1 MRITYTEINGRR
13 YAYACTSERVPGRK
27 NPVSR
32 RTYLGIV
39 DPGTG
44 EIIPKKGFSEA
55 DLLIGRML
63 DIKSYGDVAVV
74 MSVIKRLNLLDDL
87 EEVFGDRGLRILAI
101 AMAQAIRPSSSD
113 YVDRTLKESYIRECL
128 GAGAET
134 INSKW
139 VADVLNSFSRIDS
152 ERFFRNRVGQDDN
165 RIFLLPIV
173 ASLSKG
179 FGDFLRMLYS
189 STKSDDVAVVV
200 AMDGEGKP
208 IGFDLMN
215 NPSLDPS
222 DVIKLMLHMKESGYR
237 PILVSDTTSSSTL
250 RLADFIVND
259 LDFIIPFPASSVQYV
274 SMSSAFGVPFDDME
288 HHREDGSIVKETQVG
303 ILMEHGAYRGVYDSD
318 QRFSKCGVRLQAFM
332 SYSPHIN
339 SDIIRFVNDSINS
352 IKLRLNGQFSSD
364 PETSLRNEAGGLVN
378 LLKVSTDRHGLM
390 KVTVSRDAMS
400 KFRRNAGCSLVL
412 ATGFSWDEISFVRS
426 MRKGL
431 LDTLH
436 QFYKGSRWVAVFKG
450 ANVNLYNQM
459 FIEFLVVII
468 YSEIQTVLRSEGIRD
483 EVGDALYLA
492 SSLKLV
498 AVPSGIILN
507 SVDRRAK
514 RILDAFGVDTST
526 VPEMVTEPR
535 ADEQIE

>member
-13 YAYACTSERVPGRK
+13 YAYACTSERVPGKK

-39 DPGTG
+39 DPETG

-74 MSVIKRLNLLDDL
+74 MSVVKRLNLLDDL
-87 EEVFGDRGLRILAI
+87 EEVFGDCGLKILAI

-113 YVDRTLKESYIRECL
+113 YVDRILNESYICECL
-128 GAGAET
+128 GMGTEI

-139 VADVLNSFSRIDS
+139 VMDVLNSFNRIDS
-152 ERFFRNRVGQDDN
+152 ERFFRNRVRQVDN

-179 FGDFLRMLYS
+179 FGDFLRTLYS
-189 STKSDDVAVVV
+189 STNSDDVAVVV
-200 AMDGEGKP
+200 AMDWEGNP

-215 NPSLDPS
+215 NPSFDPS
-222 DVIKLMLHMKESGYR
+222 DVIKLMIHMKEFGYR
-237 PILVSDTTSSSTL
+237 PILVSDTTSSSTI

-274 SMSSAFGVPFDDME
+274 SMSSVFGVPFDDAE
-288 HHREDGSIVKETQVG
+288 HHQGDGSIVKEAQVG
-303 ILMEHGAYRGVYDSD
+303 LLMEHGAYRCVYDSN
-318 QRFSKCGVRLQAFM
+318 QRFAKCGVHLQAFM

-339 SDIIRFVNDSINS
+339 SDIIRFVNDAINS

-364 PETSLRNEAGGLVN
+364 PETSLRNEAGGLVD
-378 LLKVSTDRHGLM
+378 LLNVSTDKNGLM
-390 KVTVSRDAMS
+390 KVTIDRDAMS
-400 KFRRNAGCSLVL
+400 KFRRNAGCALVL
-412 ATGFSWDEISFVRS
+412 ATGSSWDEISFVRS

-468 YSEIQTVLRSEGIRD
+468 YSEIQAVLRSEGIRD

-498 AVPSGIILN
+498 VVPSGIILN

-514 RILDAFGVDTST
+514 RILDAFRVDASS
-526 VPEMVTEPR
+526 VPRVVTELR
-535 ADEQIE
+535 ADE